1 MILICPVTI
10 FVTTDVF
17 VLVFVLVNEVLKL
30 PIYARPPEV
39 AVGVEATMT

>member
-17 VLVFVLVNEVLKL
+17 VLVFVIDELKL